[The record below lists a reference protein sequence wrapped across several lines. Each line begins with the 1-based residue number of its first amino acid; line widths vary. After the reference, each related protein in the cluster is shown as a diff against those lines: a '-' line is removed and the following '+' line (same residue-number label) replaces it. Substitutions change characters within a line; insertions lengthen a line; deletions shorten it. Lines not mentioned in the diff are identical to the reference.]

1 MHSCSTRRMRLNSG
15 WGSLG
20 DGRGKGGSDGSSW
33 CWGEECRIGS
43 TPGLTG
49 VEGGQVE
56 GGSDF
61 VAVGF
66 FLASRVSVVNR
77 LSFLN
82 PLIASETRST

>member
-1 MHSCSTRRMRLNSG
+1 MRLNSG

-20 DGRGKGGSDGSSW
+20 DGRGKGGSDGSSRR
-33 CWGEECRIGS
+33 WGEECRIGG

-49 VEGGQVE
+49 VEGG
-56 GGSDF
+56 
-61 VAVGF
+61 F
-66 FLASRVSVVNR
+66 FLASRVSSVNR